1 MKNLLTFT
9 LFLYS
14 VILFSQV
21 GVGTTAPN
29 QSAILD
35 ISSSDKGFLMPR
47 MDKIKREQINNPAP
61 GLLVYQTNDNKGFYY
76 FDGNNWQCLS
86 CGNSKISVCDYY
98 MGGIV
103 FYVEANGSNSIIVA
117 LNDIGNR
124 SWEYRQ
130 INKNTRAS
138 GLFGGEANTK
148 RLWSNMVKKCNNYK
162 YDNYSGWYLPS
173 IGELVEINNNL
184 NTVNTAITNN
194 GGTNISNSLYWSS
207 TEYNSN
213 NTKAYEFNGNQSVN
227 QDKNSSLKYRA
238 VRKF

>member
-1 MKNLLTFT
+1 MRLL
-9 LFLYS
+9 Y
-14 VILFSQV
+14 
-21 GVGTTAPN
+21 
-29 QSAILD
+29 
-35 ISSSDKGFLMPR
+35 
-47 MDKIKREQINNPAP
+47 
-61 GLLVYQTNDNKGFYY
+61 
-76 FDGNNWQCLS
+76 
-86 CGNSKISVCDYY
+86 
-98 MGGIV
+98 GGIV

>member
-1 MKNLLTFT
+1 
-9 LFLYS
+9 
-14 VILFSQV
+14 
-21 GVGTTAPN
+21 
-29 QSAILD
+29 
-35 ISSSDKGFLMPR
+35 
-47 MDKIKREQINNPAP
+47 
-61 GLLVYQTNDNKGFYY
+61 
-76 FDGNNWQCLS
+76 
-86 CGNSKISVCDYY
+86 
-98 MGGIV
+98 
-103 FYVEANGSNSIIVA
+103 
-117 LNDIGNR
+117 
-124 SWEYRQ
+124 
-130 INKNTRAS
+130 
-138 GLFGGEANTK
+138 
-148 RLWSNMVKKCNNYK
+148 MVKKCNNYK